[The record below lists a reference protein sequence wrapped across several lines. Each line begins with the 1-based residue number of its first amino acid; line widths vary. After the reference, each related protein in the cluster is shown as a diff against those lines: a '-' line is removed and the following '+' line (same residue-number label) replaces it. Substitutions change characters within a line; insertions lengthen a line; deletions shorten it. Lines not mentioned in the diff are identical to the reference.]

1 MSTYRTDE
9 RGVLNNFPIEVE
21 DQVVEPPTKEQQL
34 KYVFGGLAAMVLL
47 GLVLW
52 TAFAVSA

>member
-34 KYVFGGLAAMVLL
+34 KYVLGGLAAMVLL